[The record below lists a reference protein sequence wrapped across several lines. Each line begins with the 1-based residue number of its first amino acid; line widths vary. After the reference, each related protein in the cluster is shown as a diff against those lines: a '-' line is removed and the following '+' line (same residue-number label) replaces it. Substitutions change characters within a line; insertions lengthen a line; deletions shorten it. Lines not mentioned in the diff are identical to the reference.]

1 MRRNIE
7 DYLSHSLAHG
17 DGQYQIQG
25 GVLLLPRFSAYFCTM
40 ADMYPLKIAVTGAS
54 GYLHSPRTR
63 LHTEWRLV
71 PIMGGGLGT
80 RLGRPDQRE
89 FPGQIATV
97 GNYAMRGN
105 SVKRPSYNLFLVI
118 CIRVIII
125 T

>member
-1 MRRNIE
+1 M
-7 DYLSHSLAHG
+7 
-17 DGQYQIQG
+17 QYIA
-25 GVLLLPRFSAYFCTM
+25 LPR
-40 ADMYPLKIAVTGAS
+40 
-54 GYLHSPRTR
+54 LHPCNIKHREPGPTNSVGPGVEAR
-63 LHTEWRLV
+63 
-71 PIMGGGLGT
+71 
-80 RLGRPDQRE
+80 RPDQRE